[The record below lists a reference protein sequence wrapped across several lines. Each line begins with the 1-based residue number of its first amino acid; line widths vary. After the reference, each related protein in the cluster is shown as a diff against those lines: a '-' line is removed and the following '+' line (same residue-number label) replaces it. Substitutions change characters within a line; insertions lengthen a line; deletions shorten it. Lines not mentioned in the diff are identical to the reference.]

1 MANSYGIIGLEHA
14 HVVDPRGTMDLVP
27 QFDADTMNI
36 LEAQAALIEQGVIV
50 VKRGAAS
57 LRRTARRPLPQ
68 ADGPGERFRA
78 R

>member
-1 MANSYGIIGLEHA
+1 MANSCGFIGLA
-14 HVVDPRGTMDLVP
+14 DSHVVALGGAMDLVP

-36 LEAQAALIEQGVIV
+36 LEAQATLIQQGVIV

-57 LRRTARRPLPQ
+57 LRRTDRWPLPQ
-68 ADGPGERFRA
+68 ADGPGERFGA